1 VFLNGVDH
9 KTVFLLG
16 AGATRGAVKHV
27 LVNQKRLKPPLNGDF
42 FDVAATFVR
51 AQGIDSIEA
60 KRLNRLTRFF
70 KQELPVKGKP
80 PMETAFSLLYVVK
93 DFHEIY
99 RNGPGRKPLP
109 GESQEVEDF
118 LLLVFHILCAVGD
131 HAPGQN
137 GYDRLVSRLGPK
149 DTLITLNY
157 DTLLDSALWR
167 CGWNPKRG
175 YGLTGDARKIDWIP
189 TNSSH
194 SSILSA
200 VLLLKLH
207 GSLNWFV
214 RGSVAD
220 LSVIFESKAVRVSR
234 PRRNELNNHIRQI
247 VPPIYGKF
255 FRHAQWRTL
264 WEKAYKALRDAE
276 MLVIVGCSLVDTDF
290 HLRALISRVSQDR
303 KKSAKPFRRV
313 FLVDHSLK
321 VRRKW
326 MTSIK
331 GSTKKV
337 SSIKG
342 FEQFLRKEL
351 RT

>member
-1 VFLNGVDH
+1 MLLKGVDY

-16 AGATRGAVKHV
+16 AGATRGAVRHV
-27 LVNQKRLKPPLNGDF
+27 LVKQKRLKPPLNGDF

-51 AQGIDSIEA
+51 AYGTESIEA
-60 KRLNRLTRFF
+60 KRLGRLNRFF
-70 KQELPVKGKP
+70 KEELPIKGKP

-99 RNGPGRKPLP
+99 RDGPGRKPLP
-109 GESQEVEDF
+109 GERREVEDF
-118 LLLVFHILCAVGD
+118 LLLVFRILCALDD
-131 HAPGQN
+131 HAPGKN
-137 GYDRLVSRLGPK
+137 GYDRLVSRLGSK

-157 DTLLDSALWR
+157 DTLLDSALVR
-167 CGWNPKRG
+167 RGWNPKMG
-175 YGLTGDARKIDWIP
+175 YGLSGGSKKIDWKP
-189 TNSSH
+189 KRSADNSSV
-194 SSILSA
+194 SA
-200 VLLLKLH
+200 VRLLKLH

-214 RGSVAD
+214 RGSFSDISAV
-220 LSVIFESKAVRVSR
+220 FERKPVRVSA
-234 PRRNELNNHIRQI
+234 PRRNEINKHVRQI
-247 VPPIYGKF
+247 IPPIYGKF
-255 FRHAQWRTL
+255 FRHVHWRTL

-290 HLRALISRVSQDR
+290 HLRALISRVSQYR
-303 KKSAKPFRRV
+303 KKSAKPFRHA